1 MQIEWLGLATFKIQS
16 NQSVIITDPYAD
28 SSGLTLPK
36 LKADIIVITDP
47 TSDLANNSQRLS
59 GDGFIIDGPGEYETR
74 NTFVY
79 GLSGGPTIYLLED
92 EGIKVAFLGALDTDL
107 TEKQL
112 EMIEGCDIL
121 LLPIGT
127 LDKTQ
132 RNQIIGQVE
141 PRMIIP
147 YLYAQPKV
155 KQKFETLDVWL
166 KEMGS
171 TNTESL
177 DKLKIKA
184 SDLPQEETT
193 VTVLKPSK

>member
-1 MQIEWLGLATFKIQS
+1 MQIEWLGLATFRIQS

-36 LKADIIVITDP
+36 LKTDIVIVSDP
-47 TSDLANNSQRLS
+47 TSDLANNQNRLS
-59 GDGFIIDGPGEYETR
+59 GDSFVIDGPGEYETR

-79 GLSGGPTIYLLED
+79 GLVGTSTVYLIED

-112 EMIEGCDIL
+112 EMVEGCDIL

-132 RNQIIGQVE
+132 RNQVIGQVE
-141 PRMIIP
+141 PRIIIP
-147 YLYAQPKV
+147 YLYAQPKI
-155 KQKFETLDVWL
+155 KQKLENLDAWL

-171 TNTESL
+171 NNIESV

-184 SDLPQEETT
+184 SDLPQEET
-193 VTVLKPSK
+193 VITVLKPIK